1 MIYTKFNFTD
11 RVEGANWDSYKSFES
26 QEELNEM
33 LEVYRDDM
41 EVGFNHEIITEE
53 QFINKEA

>member
-11 RVEGANWDSYKSFES
+11 RVEGGNWDSYKTFES

-33 LEVYRDDM
+33 LEVYKDDV
-41 EVGFNHEIITEE
+41 EVGFNYKIITEE
-53 QFINKEA
+53 EFKIKEV